1 MMAECADMTRGTDDV
16 WDLLELG
23 SIRVAGLPIII
34 GTLERGILAPIL
46 LHSLAMDTH
55 AIIRHSCG
63 IFLDGFASIPTGI
76 LFLEWDTIL
85 GSHTLTHVYFWI
97 ELKCSFVFEQIPFCR
112 VLASDKR
119 QWAHRGCPN
128 VHSESDIDL

>member
-1 MMAECADMTRGTDDV
+1 MMVECADMTRGTDDV

-63 IFLDGFASIPTGI
+63 IFLDGFASNQLGYYSWSGI
-76 LFLEWDTIL
+76 LFLD
-85 GSHTLTHVYFWI
+85 HTHSRVYI
-97 ELKCSFVFEQIPFCR
+97 Y
-112 VLASDKR
+112 
-119 QWAHRGCPN
+119 G
-128 VHSESDIDL
+128 

>member
-23 SIRVAGLPIII
+23 SIGVAGLPIII

-63 IFLDGFASIPTGI
+63 IFLDGFASN
-76 LFLEWDTIL
+76 WDIIL
-85 GSHTLTHVYFWI
+85 GVGYYSRITHTHSCIFLDRVEMLF
-97 ELKCSFVFEQIPFCR
+97 SF
-112 VLASDKR
+112 
-119 QWAHRGCPN
+119 
-128 VHSESDIDL
+128 